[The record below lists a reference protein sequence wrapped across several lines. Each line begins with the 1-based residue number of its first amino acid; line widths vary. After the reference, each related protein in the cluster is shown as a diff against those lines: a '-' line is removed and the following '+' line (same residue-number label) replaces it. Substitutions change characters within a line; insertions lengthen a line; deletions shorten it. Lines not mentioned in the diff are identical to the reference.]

1 MDILIRFGFTME
13 EIKNMMDTNDKI
25 EETSDKNINE
35 ILDILKNIDC
45 EEAQIKN
52 IFLCNPFCLTKE
64 SKEIKNLIQKIK
76 EIHFQKPALL
86 LDSNPYLL
94 NMQTEELEEWMNQKK
109 QDNLTEE
116 QIKDCLQ
123 YDMIF

>member
-13 EIKNMMDTNDKI
+13 EIKNMMDANDKI

-45 EEAQIKN
+45 EEDQIKN

-64 SKEIKNLIQKIK
+64 SKEIKKLIQKIK
-76 EIHFQKPALL
+76 EIHFQNPALL

-94 NMQTEELEEWMNQKK
+94 NIQTDELEEWMVEKK
-109 QDNLTEE
+109 QAGLTDEE
-116 QIKDCLQ
+116 IRDSLQ

>member
-13 EIKNMMDTNDKI
+13 EIKNMMDANDKI

-45 EEAQIKN
+45 EENQIKN
-52 IFLCNPFCLTKE
+52 IFFCNPFCLTKE
-64 SKEIKNLIQKIK
+64 AKEIKKLIQKIK
-76 EIHFQKPALL
+76 EINFQNPALL

-94 NMQTEELEEWMNQKK
+94 NMKTDELEEWISEKRQAG
-109 QDNLTEE
+109 LTDEE
-116 QIKDCLQ
+116 IRDSLQ